1 MGLGPYTAPRAPD
14 ITFVTVALWGL
25 TALAAGG
32 CVDLAHDKSEVMV
45 SSGSVFEASV
55 RPAGV
60 LEPRWGECWGTICAH
75 QGSSRGNTSR
85 RRKVL
90 PSNQA
95 ISRQSSSHRVSPV
108 SFDT

>member
-14 ITFVTVALWGL
+14 IAFVTAALGGL

-45 SSGSVFEASV
+45 RSGSVFEASV

-60 LEPRWGECWGTICAH
+60 LEPRWGERWGVIYA
-75 QGSSRGNTSR
+75 SSCSLEGRTSV
-85 RRKVL
+85 KAK
-90 PSNQA
+90 SA
-95 ISRQSSSHRVSPV
+95 TFQSSYLSSIVEPSGLPGE
-108 SFDT
+108 F